1 MLCRIA
7 FTQNGLVFM
16 EWKKRSN
23 AWLSMYLVRLG
34 GEGSQHPLLQHWM
47 KIRIT
52 RRIFKRAMSES
63 HSNQIKLESLR
74 GILWKQWSYVIACT
88 ESWCT
93 QLTLEHHGF
102 ELHGSTDTQIFFFF
116 NTYYSTKWSADGWI
130 HRCGC
135 RYTGPTIFLT
145 VWRVTLLTPTW
156 LKG

>member
-102 ELHGSTDTQIFFFF
+102 ELHGSTDTQIFFFSIH
-116 NTYYSTKWSADGWI
+116 TIALSDQQTAESTDVDAD
-130 HRCGC
+130 
-135 RYTGPTIFLT
+135 TQGPPYF
-145 VWRVTLLTPTW
+145 W
-156 LKG
+156 LCEG

>member
-1 MLCRIA
+1 MLCCIV

-16 EWKKRSN
+16 EQKKRSN
-23 AWLSMYLVRLG
+23 AWLSMCLVRPG
-34 GEGSQHPLLQHWM
+34 REGSQHPLLQRWI

-74 GILWKQWSYVIACT
+74 GILWKQWSYFIACT
-88 ESWCT
+88 ESWYT
-93 QLTLEHHGF
+93 QLTLENHGF
-102 ELHGSTDTQIFFFF
+102 ELHGSRFFF
-116 NTYYSTKWSADGWI
+116 NTYYSTKWSAAGWI

-135 RYTGPTIFLT
+135 RYTGSTEFLT

-156 LKG
+156 LNG